1 MPEAAPLDSIPPTR
15 RAILRLLKQR
25 GEARAEDMAQALG
38 ITPSA
43 VRQQLALLV
52 DTGWV
57 AHRKVAGGPGRPR
70 HVYHL
75 AAAAEAF
82 FPRTYP
88 ELTNE
93 LLSYVEDEDPEL
105 LARVFSRR
113 RDRRVEQALARF
125 EGRPF
130 DERVAE
136 LARILDEDGY
146 VADWERLDDGSFRVS
161 EHNCAVL
168 AVARRYGQT
177 CASELEFLRRALPD
191 ARIERVAHMME
202 GAHRCA
208 YLITP
213 TTEARS
219 AAG

>member
-1 MPEAAPLDSIPPTR
+1 MAEAPLDTVPPTR
-15 RAILRLLKQR
+15 RAMLRLLKQR
-25 GEARAEDMAQALG
+25 GEARAEDLAQAIG

-43 VRQQLALLV
+43 VRQQLSVLV
-52 DTGWV
+52 DSGWV
-57 AHRKVAGGPGRPR
+57 GHRRVTAGPGRPR
-70 HVYHL
+70 HLYHL
-75 AAAAEAF
+75 TPAAEAF

-105 LARVFSRR
+105 LARVFRRR

-130 DERVAE
+130 EERVAE

-146 VADWERLDDGSFRVS
+146 VADWERLADGSYRVS

-177 CASELEFLRRALPD
+177 CSSELEFLRRALPD

-213 TTEARS
+213 EARS

>member
-15 RAILRLLKQR
+15 RSILRLLKQR
-25 GEARAEDMAQALG
+25 GEARAEDMAEALG
-38 ITPSA
+38 ITASA
-43 VRQQLALLV
+43 VRQQLSLLV

-57 AHRKVAGGPGRPR
+57 GHRKVASGPGRPR

-75 AAAAEAF
+75 TAAAEAF

-113 RDRRVEQALARF
+113 RDRRVEQARARF

-130 DERVAE
+130 EERVAE
-136 LARILDEDGY
+136 LARVLDEDGY

-177 CASELEFLRRALPD
+177 CSSELEFLRRALPD